1 MNSAR
6 QVQGP
11 KDTLC
16 TKAICHVATLIILYY
31 CCVRDSGSNPRLPE
45 LPGDIG
51 NAISYYLVISIISA
65 LPIIAENREKTENLG
80 NWSPSYLTS
89 NTVWSIWVC
98 SLLKEPS
105 LLDFFE
111 RAELRRVIKVERDLI
126 KFFGVMYRL
135 PFTLSTLLNG
145 TNLSTL
151 LHFVNIKLTLMT

>member
-31 CCVRDSGSNPRLPE
+31 CCVRDSGSNPRLPPE
-45 LPGDIG
+45 LPELLPGDIG

-80 NWSPSYLTS
+80 N
-89 NTVWSIWVC
+89 
-98 SLLKEPS
+98 
-105 LLDFFE
+105 
-111 RAELRRVIKVERDLI
+111 
-126 KFFGVMYRL
+126 
-135 PFTLSTLLNG
+135 
-145 TNLSTL
+145 
-151 LHFVNIKLTLMT
+151 

>member
-31 CCVRDSGSNPRLPE
+31 CCVRDSVSNPRLPPE

-80 NWSPSYLTS
+80 N
-89 NTVWSIWVC
+89 
-98 SLLKEPS
+98 
-105 LLDFFE
+105 
-111 RAELRRVIKVERDLI
+111 
-126 KFFGVMYRL
+126 
-135 PFTLSTLLNG
+135 
-145 TNLSTL
+145 
-151 LHFVNIKLTLMT
+151 